1 MGWTFRRGASKETI
15 IHDILEPWDTTATEE
30 TAKSWYGAKPAGTRT
45 QSIVLAYRCVG
56 NSLWYVRETT
66 TTKPDG
72 TVTTEKWIGLSL
84 LDKDGSYGWG
94 HKDMEEA
101 MGPYDDTCPVEHGA
115 AARWRVLREV
125 ARCDTSEV
133 WKAGGATVSLCSADL
148 DGDGAGRSGAIGG
161 LLSMG
166 KSVTISYR
174 QSRWRDWDVQEIRFN
189 RKFSQVWLLLR
200 QRQVGVSR

>member
-1 MGWTFRRGASKETI
+1 MSELKPCPS
-15 IHDILEPWDTTATEE
+15 PWCKAT
-30 TAKSWYGAKPAGTRT
+30 YNRPQRTRT

-101 MGPYDDTCPVEHGA
+101 MGPYDDTCPVEFLDMAPQPDGEFCAKWRDAIRRKSGKLAVQQSLFVPQTLTGMEPA
-115 AARWRVLREV
+115 AAE
-125 ARCDTSEV
+125 
-133 WKAGGATVSLCSADL
+133 
-148 DGDGAGRSGAIGG
+148 
-161 LLSMG
+161 
-166 KSVTISYR
+166 
-174 QSRWRDWDVQEIRFN
+174 Q
-189 RKFSQVWLLLR
+189 
-200 QRQVGVSR
+200 